1 MRDLY
6 LRFANADE
14 MQMVL
19 LDLGFQKEE
28 EQAGLYHPDICLDV
42 VGVMTEPKNPEE
54 ENPELIELP
63 GYHANVRVIN
73 DQLDITA
80 LEDFTI
86 HPETPS
92 RVWA

>member
-6 LRFANADE
+6 LRFADVDE
-14 MQMVL
+14 MQSVL
-19 LDLGFQKEE
+19 MDFGFQKEE

-42 VGVMTEPKNPEE
+42 VGVMFDPKSMEE
-54 ENPELIELP
+54 ENPEVIELP

-73 DQLDITA
+73 DELDISA
-80 LEDFTI
+80 LDDFTI